1 MTAFATIATLEV
13 RKRLDTA
20 GAVIGFGVLAVL
32 VIACC
37 AFSVSLV
44 SRAASF
50 DVGEVIVTA
59 GLPAALAASIV
70 GVVVGVGDAARGG
83 ERDGVLAGLPRD
95 SIFVARLV
103 ACAAIIFAVV
113 LFTVLCGIVGTGVA
127 ILIGGHMSSGGAGQS
142 VLQVAALS
150 FSSAGFGFGVGASLR
165 SLALGLVSVLVV
177 MLVVDVVLGFLG
189 PWTAYIRFGTLQSGL
204 TGAASVLPTVTSGL
218 IWVVLPITAGW
229 IRARRVAT

>member
-1 MTAFATIATLEV
+1 MTAFVTITTLEV
-13 RKRLDTA
+13 RKQLDTA
-20 GAVIGFGVLAVL
+20 GAAAGFGVLVAL
-32 VIACC
+32 VVACC
-37 AFSVSLV
+37 VFSVSLV
-44 SRAASF
+44 SRSASF

-83 ERDGVLAGLPRD
+83 ERDGILAGLTRD
-95 SIFVARLV
+95 SIFAARLA
-103 ACAAIIFAVV
+103 ACAVIISAVV
-113 LFTVLCGIVGTGVA
+113 LFTVMCGFVGTGTA
-127 ILIGGHMSSGGAGQS
+127 ILIGGHVSSWDVGQP
-142 VLQVAALS
+142 VVQVAALS
-150 FSSAGFGFGVGASLR
+150 YSSAASGFGLGASLR

-189 PWTAYIRFGTLQSGL
+189 PWTAYVRFGTLQSGL
-204 TGAASVLPTVTSGL
+204 TGEASVLPTVSSGL

>member
-1 MTAFATIATLEV
+1 MTSFVTITTLEV

-20 GAVIGFGVLAVL
+20 GAAAGFGVLVAL
-32 VIACC
+32 VVACC

-44 SRAASF
+44 SRSANF

-83 ERDGVLAGLPRD
+83 ERDGILAGLTRD
-95 SIFVARLV
+95 AIFAARSA
-103 ACAAIIFAVV
+103 ACAVIISAVV
-113 LFTVLCGIVGTGVA
+113 LFTVMCGFVGTGVA
-127 ILIGGHMSSGGAGQS
+127 ILIGGHVASWDVGQP
-142 VLQVAALS
+142 VVQVAALS
-150 FSSAGFGFGVGASLR
+150 YSSAAFGFGLGASLR

-177 MLVVDVVLGFLG
+177 MLVVDIVLGFLG
-189 PWTAYIRFGTLQSGL
+189 TWTAYVRFGTLQSGL
-204 TGAASVLPTVTSGL
+204 TGEASVLPTVSSGL